1 MGLLLR
7 FLLESAYRH
16 IIMVYEK
23 FVEIG
28 AVVYITLGHH
38 KGKIAAIANV
48 IDQNRVLVDGPCSD
62 VPRCVVNL
70 KQLQITKFKINI
82 PFGYRTGGIKK
93 VWEKEG
99 ISAQWSATKWAQKI
113 EAKAIKA
120 TLTDFDRFKLMKI
133 KQKRARI
140 INAEVKRLKKEAK
153 SA

>member
-7 FLLESAYRH
+7 FLLKTAYRH
-16 IIMVYEK
+16 FTMVYEK
-23 FVEIG
+23 FIEVG

-48 IDQNRVLVDGPCSD
+48 IDANRLLVDGPCSD

-70 KQLQITKFKINI
+70 KQVQLTKFKIKI

-99 ISAQWSATKWAQKI
+99 VTAQWAETKWAKRI
-113 EAKAIKA
+113 EAKSRKA
-120 TLTDFDRFKLMKI
+120 ALSDFDRFKLMKL
-133 KQKRARI
+133 KQKRAKI
-140 INAEVKRLKKEAK
+140 INSEIKRLKKEAK
-153 SA
+153 